1 MSVWCGVRRSGSRM
15 WERLIQ
21 ARARSEREGWDEK
34 EGALQSADVCR
45 VGPVAGVAMRLAG
58 RFATT
63 LARPP
68 CRLPV
73 SRPDELSAHC
83 PPPAARPRLLNHGCN
98 LAVAAAVAAA
108 VLGWAGPAPSLV
120 AGRWPLSLSPLPV
133 QAAARQRAS
142 TLVLSLARFGRWRK
156 RHQGQTA
163 LMRCRTLPL
172 PANTQPRVT
181 GG

>member
-83 PPPAARPRLLNHGCN
+83 PPPAARPRLL
-98 LAVAAAVAAA
+98 L
-108 VLGWAGPAPSLV
+108 LPLSWAGRARRRRWSLV
-120 AGRWPLSLSPLPV
+120 AGRSRCRRCRCRQPPDSEPPPSSSPSPASGVGGSATKVKPRLC
-133 QAAARQRAS
+133 AAARYRCPP
-142 TLVLSLARFGRWRK
+142 THSLE
-156 RHQGQTA
+156 
-163 LMRCRTLPL
+163 
-172 PANTQPRVT
+172 
-181 GG
+181 

>member
-1 MSVWCGVRRSGSRM
+1 M

-98 LAVAAAVAAA
+98 LASVAAAVAAA

-120 AGRWPLSLSPLPV
+120 AGRWSLVALAVAAAGAGSRPTASLHPRPLPRPLR
-133 QAAARQRAS
+133 ALAEAPPRSNRAYALPHATTARQHTAS
-142 TLVLSLARFGRWRK
+142 SDW
-156 RHQGQTA
+156 
-163 LMRCRTLPL
+163 
-172 PANTQPRVT
+172 RVT
-181 GG
+181 TQVSP